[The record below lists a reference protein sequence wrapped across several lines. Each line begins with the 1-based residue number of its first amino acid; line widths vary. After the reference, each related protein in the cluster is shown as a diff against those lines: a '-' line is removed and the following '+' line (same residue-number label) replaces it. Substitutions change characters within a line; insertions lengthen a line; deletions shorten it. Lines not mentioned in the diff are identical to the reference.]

1 MADNK
6 LPSWVRENVPDDAV
20 WGEYFVIAR
29 KEEYSSGSRVRIEQS
44 VSEPR
49 DAVITGRKI
58 KENLSFSAS
67 PLSGIALIVIGAVIA
82 VLAILMKKPEAP
94 LGNFIAPLLFAVGFE
109 AGGIY
114 LFAKSRRASSE
125 IYSISSFE
133 ALEPYIEKA
142 LTDQVFSEEI
152 EKRKKEHGDQGSGY
166 AGYFVIP
173 ARLAAGGDLEK
184 ARSNFGLTDN
194 IKQQLI
200 QTANGTSEENR
211 RLTRR
216 K

>member
-1 MADNK
+1 MAESQ
-6 LPSWVRENVPDDAV
+6 LSSWVRENIPDDAV
-20 WGEYFVIAR
+20 WGEYYVIAR

-49 DAVITGRKI
+49 DAVITGKKI
-58 KENLSFSAS
+58 REHLNFSSS
-67 PLSGIALIVIGAVIA
+67 PLLSIALMIIGHVIA
-82 VLAILMKKPEAP
+82 ILAILMKNPEAP
-94 LGNFIAPLLFAVGFE
+94 LGNFITPLLFAVAFA

-114 LFAKSRRASSE
+114 LFVKNRRASAE

-133 ALEPYIEKA
+133 ALEPYIENA

-152 EKRKKEHGDQGSGY
+152 EKRKKEHGDQGSAH

-194 IKQQLI
+194 IKQQVI
-200 QTANGTSEENR
+200 QTADSIPVENR